1 MPEVTRLA
9 FLENVIL
16 HASQYKFHLLS
27 LFCDIGR
34 NLQDRY
40 VLKLN
45 KPIHMVAENRIK
57 NIKTSTL

>member
-16 HASQYKFHLLS
+16 HAPQYKFHLLS
-27 LFCDIGR
+27 LICDIGR

-45 KPIHMVAENRIK
+45 KPMAVAENCIK

>member
-16 HASQYKFHLLS
+16 HAPQYKFHLLS

-45 KPIHMVAENRIK
+45 KPMAVAENRIK